1 MTIEDKEYNLADI
14 FFIASRI
21 ERDGRDFYHALA
33 DHFRDGQVKK
43 LFTFL
48 AEQEKEHYEIF
59 QGLFKKLQK
68 LIADAES
75 HVFMELPQLLAIA
88 NSHKFMQVD
97 VKKLLK
103 ETRAFSAIIDFAL
116 SCEDDSVRF
125 FSLLKKIAGEH
136 FEEVLNALIEEEEK
150 HRALL
155 LDLRRAKIVEEARP
169 KHA

>member
-1 MTIEDKEYNLADI
+1 MAIEDKEYNLADI

-48 AEQEKEHYEIF
+48 ADQEEEHYGIF
-59 QGLFKKLQK
+59 QRLFKKLQE
-68 LIADAES
+68 LFADAES
-75 HVFMELPQLLAIA
+75 HIFMELPQLLAIA
-88 NSHKFMQVD
+88 SSHKFMQAD

-103 ETRAFSAIIDFAL
+103 EAKTFSDIIDFAL

-125 FSLLKKIAGEH
+125 FSLLKKAAGER
-136 FEEVLNALIEEEEK
+136 FEEVLNALSEEEEK
-150 HRALL
+150 HKVLL
-155 LDLRRAKIVEEARP
+155 LELRKTRTVEEVQ
-169 KHA
+169 